1 MCRIDA
7 AAGADEEGA
16 ILERK
21 TRTHASE
28 QLQQLPGG
36 DARSLHT
43 CLTSFIGRRTS
54 MVTRF
59 CVQDLKEDDMETT
72 AEAATHRQQQREREI
87 WIE

>member
-1 MCRIDA
+1 
-7 AAGADEEGA
+7 
-16 ILERK
+16 
-21 TRTHASE
+21 
-28 QLQQLPGG
+28 
-36 DARSLHT
+36 
-43 CLTSFIGRRTS
+43 